1 MNSKQRRADRKEWRY
16 EVTIDEG
23 KSFADYDAMFD
34 WCVTNFG
41 NGRGI
46 KRNGW
51 RKKTRPFWH
60 LLAIQQFRQGHS
72 ICTEVEIT
80 VIST

>member
-41 NGRGI
+41 NGGVSSATVGAKNTAI
-46 KRNGW
+46 LALVGNSAIPA
-51 RKKTRPFWH
+51 RP
-60 LLAIQQFRQGHS
+60 
-72 ICTEVEIT
+72 
-80 VIST
+80 